1 MSEKPRKTLL
11 DPVESTTEHEQRIAA
26 TLAAG
31 VLASMSPI
39 GINAE
44 RTSNAV
50 RVYREILDK
59 LHNNYV

>member
-1 MSEKPRKTLL
+1 MSEQSGKPLL
-11 DPVESTTEHEQRIAA
+11 APIESTTEHEQRIAA

-31 VLASMSPI
+31 ILASMSPI
-39 GINAE
+39 GTNAE

-50 RVYREILDK
+50 RLYREILDK

>member
-1 MSEKPRKTLL
+1 MSEQRRMTLL
-11 DPVESTTEHEQRIAA
+11 EPIDPTTEHEQLIAA

-31 VLASMSPI
+31 VLASMSSL

>member
-1 MSEKPRKTLL
+1 MSEQSGKPLL
-11 DPVESTTEHEQRIAA
+11 APIESTTELEQRIAA

-31 VLASMSPI
+31 ILASMSPI

-50 RVYREILDK
+50 RLYREILDK